1 MSLHLITGYD
11 MKLSTP
17 DCFPDAEWYRAEVG
31 LHDNIT
37 EALPYLNAELE
48 SADYDHAAKVLLWKN
63 DGKKYAFR
71 PVEIS
76 IAPVADREEAGLLAG
91 KLIRTVNDIWSRRN
105 GIEPDFEGKKPP
117 PKVLDIYRTL
127 PKTNCRECGL
137 LSCMAFAAAL
147 RKDSGKLPLCPYLS
161 EKEYSTLTP

>member
-1 MSLHLITGYD
+1 MSLNLITGYD
-11 MKLSTP
+11 TKLSTP
-17 DCFPDAEWYRAEVG
+17 DCFPDAEWYRAVLE
-31 LHDNIT
+31 LHDDIT

-48 SADYDHAAKVLLWKN
+48 GADYDHAARVLMWKK

-76 IAPVADREEAGLLAG
+76 IAPVEDREEAGLLAG
-91 KLIRTVNDIWSRRN
+91 ETIRIVNDIWSRKN
-105 GIEPDFEGKKPP
+105 GIEPNFEGQPPP
-117 PKVLDIYRTL
+117 PKVLDIYRAL
-127 PKTNCRECGL
+127 PKTNCKECGL

-161 EKEYSTLTP
+161 EKEYCTLVT